1 MKLFQIL
8 IFGAALIFQA
18 QLSIAAETPD
28 EIQRRIDA
36 IENIQSALDEDPD
49 EAARILGSSPIDNL
63 DLESLEALG
72 DKAAQFGQQ
81 KMFERQQ
88 DERDARERLQTYR
101 DLQNARR

>member
-1 MKLFQIL
+1 MKPFQIL
-8 IFGAALIFQA
+8 ILGAALIFQT
-18 QLSIAAETPD
+18 QLSIAAETRD

-72 DKAAQFGQQ
+72 DKAAQFVQQ

>member
-1 MKLFQIL
+1 MKLKIITLLIL
-8 IFGAALIFQA
+8 AIL
-18 QLSIAAETPD
+18 LSSRPSPAAEILD
-28 EIQRRIDA
+28 EDQRRLDA

-49 EAARILGSSPIDNL
+49 EAARILGSAPIENL

-72 DKAAQFGQQ
+72 DKAAQFVQQ

-88 DERDARERLQTYR
+88 DEREARERLQTYR